1 MGLIVQVGVIALMA
15 AIGYSFGEQYYG
27 ETGMNLGA
35 FIGAVFGLLVVS
47 CLRASSV
54 GR

>member
-1 MGLIVQVGVIALMA
+1 MA

-27 ETGMNLGA
+27 ETGMKLGA
-35 FIGAVFGLLVVS
+35 FLGGVFGLLVIS
-47 CLRASSV
+47 GLRAASV